1 MNFTMNSHCGGAEKI
16 PAALREEIKG
26 AVARCGIRPA
36 LRTATKIRTAL
47 LSDLLKNGWCSEVAV
62 AAGSGITISSSKN
75 NVGLCLQTG
84 NMSRMYADLIKL
96 QKLFLD
102 DAIKAG
108 IIVMPTATAA
118 RALGSNIANA
128 SRLSKELE
136 IFRKVIHMPI
146 ILFAF
151 E

>member
-1 MNFTMNSHCGGAEKI
+1 MKFTKHSHCGGTEKV
-16 PAALREEIKG
+16 PAAQREEIEA
-26 AVARCGIRPA
+26 AVTHCVLRPA
-36 LRTATKIRTAL
+36 LRAATKIRTAL
-47 LSDLLKNGWCSEVAV
+47 LRNLVKSGWSGEVAV

-75 NVGLCLQTG
+75 NIGLCLQTG

-102 DAIKAG
+102 DAVKAG
-108 IIVMPTATAA
+108 VIVMPTAAAA

-128 SRLSKELE
+128 DRLKKELE
-136 IFRKVIHMPI
+136 IFRKVLYMPI

>member
-1 MNFTMNSHCGGAEKI
+1 MKFTIHSHCGGIEKV
-16 PAALREEIKG
+16 PAAQREEIES
-26 AVARCGIRPA
+26 AVNRCAIRPA
-36 LRTATKIRTAL
+36 LRTATKIRTTV
-47 LSDLLKNGWCSEVAV
+47 LSDLVKCGWSGEVAV

-108 IIVMPTATAA
+108 IIVMPTASAA

-128 SRLSKELE
+128 TRLEKELGM
-136 IFRKVIHMPI
+136 FRKVLHMPI

>member
-1 MNFTMNSHCGGAEKI
+1 VKFTTYSHCGGLEMVSEAQRSEI
-16 PAALREEIKG
+16 ETALTQ
-26 AVARCGIRPA
+26 CTLRPA
-36 LRTATKIRTAL
+36 LRVATKIRTAL
-47 LSDLLKNGWCSEVAV
+47 LVSLVKAGWSGEVTV

-75 NVGLCLQTG
+75 NIGLCLQTG
-84 NMSRMYADLIKL
+84 NMSRVYADLIKL

-108 IIVMPTATAA
+108 VIVVPTGVAA
-118 RALGSNIANA
+118 KALGSNIANA
-128 SRLSKELE
+128 NRIKKELE
-136 IFRKVIHMPI
+136 IFRKVLHMPI

>member
-1 MNFTMNSHCGGAEKI
+1 MKFTKHSHCGGLEKVSEAQRGEVE
-16 PAALREEIKG
+16 AALTH
-26 AVARCGIRPA
+26 CTIRPA
-36 LRTATKIRTAL
+36 LRAATNIRMAL
-47 LSDLLKNGWCSEVAV
+47 LNNLIKAGWSGEVTV
-62 AAGSGITISSSKN
+62 SAGSGITISSSKN
-75 NVGLCLQTG
+75 NIGLCLQTG
-84 NMSRMYADLIKL
+84 NMSRMYADIIKL

-108 IIVMPTATAA
+108 VIVVPAA
-118 RALGSNIANA
+118 AAAKALGSNIANA
-128 SRLSKELE
+128 DRLKKELE